1 MERNAQRLQ
10 RPDEV
15 SVAALAD
22 KSRTP
27 IDVVRHIYDEE
38 LAELDSKSTVKNF
51 IEVIAGRRVKE
62 RLRRG
67 ASDSEFEGPPGDPA
81 TTVTRNRS

>member
-1 MERNAQRLQ
+1 MGRNAQGLQ

-15 SVAALAD
+15 SVAALAH
-22 KSRTP
+22 KTRTP

-62 RLRRG
+62 RLR
-67 ASDSEFEGPPGDPA
+67 
-81 TTVTRNRS
+81 

>member
-1 MERNAQRLQ
+1 MERHAEGLQ
-10 RPDEV
+10 RPDEA
-15 SVAALAD
+15 SVAALAH
-22 KSRTP
+22 KTRTP

-67 ASDSEFEGPPGDPA
+67 APEGASAPQ
-81 TTVTRNRS
+81 